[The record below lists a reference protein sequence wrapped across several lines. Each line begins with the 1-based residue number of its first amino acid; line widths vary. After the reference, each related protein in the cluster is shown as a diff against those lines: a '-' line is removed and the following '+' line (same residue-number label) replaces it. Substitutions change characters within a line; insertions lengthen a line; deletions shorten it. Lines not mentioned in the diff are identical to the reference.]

1 MLKLRYIGLLGI
13 VLLMAG
19 RLFAATPTTFRGVV
33 VEKGSGETL
42 PFVQIYFTGTQIGT
56 TSDMDGNFSLSNS
69 RGLINVSVEMVGY
82 KTQNITLKPGRDN
95 VKRIVMEPEVYA
107 LSEFVVKPTRKREH
121 YRRRGNPA
129 VELIKNVIANK
140 DKNRIGGTETYKKRT
155 YEKLLMALEP
165 FDYNLDRKFWRQ
177 FKFLENYLDT
187 MYIERGV
194 LIVDSGKVQ
203 VDTIRLGEDSLYIRV
218 DSVVIRTDEQKLEEN
233 KTTVLNFSLRETIAD
248 EYYQY
253 SPRKENKVI
262 TAQRWEGLDNLF
274 DNGGMTTNLQAMFQT
289 INIFD
294 NNINL
299 MLCRFVS
306 PLSSSL
312 AVTFYHYYIQDT
324 VLIEGT
330 KCVDL
335 IFVPVNSESFGF
347 TGHLYIT
354 ADSTYALK
362 KYSINVPQ
370 MINLNWL
377 SHMSISETFYQLESG
392 KWASEE
398 VCTDVRF
405 ALRKKAKH
413 NIYARQ
419 IRHYD
424 RYETNMTIP
433 KNLFYMSG
441 AEVTLDGA
449 KKIPKAVWD
458 TLRPLQL
465 TAKETLVDSLETEMM
480 RVPAFRSIVN
490 TVEDLIQE
498 YIPTTKVR
506 NASKWDFG
514 PIFNTISY
522 NEQEGVRLRVG
533 GMTTANQNPHWFTS
547 LYAAYGFKDQR
558 AKGGITALYSF
569 NEKEYHPYQTLR
581 HYLALTLSYD
591 LEEFGQT
598 YRVLDRDHIF
608 MSIKFNFDPKPMQYI
623 AKLRLKYEKEYANQF
638 SIITWFD
645 FMYNLPNGSSGAGNP
660 KWAAPRFGENRK
672 NKNPL
677 LLQYIKRNAD
687 GTVTETP
694 FYHDAMW
701 TFSLRYSPG
710 GYIYNDR
717 QGIESPFNLWKDAP
731 VFRFVNEMG
740 YILEDRF
747 FYNRMQFTAEKR
759 FWLSAFGHL
768 DVIGDIGY
776 LATKKAPYTKLFVPV
791 SNQSILMDPKAFS
804 LMQPM
809 EFLMDRFVSVHMTY
823 YMKGWLFNRIP
834 GIKHLKLREIISF
847 HALAGY
853 LGDRNNPYKTDGLY
867 EFPVSHMTPQTDEKG
882 NTVGWNSVY
891 ARPDF
896 AQYNDK
902 GEIKYSY
909 MPYMELTAGIE
920 NIFKLF
926 RVEYVRR
933 LTHLY
938 APGTGAKLGP
948 WQRNGIRITVRV
960 SM

>member
-1 MLKLRYIGLLGI
+1 MVKLRYIGLVGI

-33 VEKGSGETL
+33 VEMGSGETL

-56 TSDMDGNFSLSNS
+56 TSDMDGNFSLSNT

-155 YEKLLMALEP
+155 YEKLLMAWEP

-218 DSVVIRTDEQKLEEN
+218 DSVVIRTDEEKLEEN

-324 VLIEGT
+324 VMVEGT

-424 RYETNMTIP
+424 RYESNVTIP

-441 AEVTLDGA
+441 SEVTLDGA
-449 KKIPKAVWD
+449 KKIPKATWD

-522 NEQEGVRLRVG
+522 NEQEGLRLRVG

-608 MSIKFNFDPKPMQYI
+608 MSIKFNYSPKPMQYV
-623 AKLRLKYEKEYANQF
+623 AKIRLKYEKEWANQF
-638 SIITWFD
+638 SILTWAD
-645 FMYNLPNGSSGAGNP
+645 FMNCQPNGSSGAGNKAWSAP
-660 KWAAPRFGENRK
+660 KWDRS
-672 NKNPL
+672 PL
-677 LLQYIKRNAD
+677 TMSWRIRQPD
-687 GTVTETP
+687 GSYFERP
-694 FYHDAMW
+694 YYHDAMW
-701 TFSLRYSPG
+701 TFQMRYSPG
-710 GYIYNDR
+710 GHIYNDR

-731 VFRFVNEMG
+731 VFRFTNEMG
-740 YILEDRF
+740 YIIEDKY
-747 FYNRMQFTAEKR
+747 FYNRIQFTAEKR

-768 DVIGDIGY
+768 DGILDVGY
-776 LATKKAPYTKLFVPV
+776 IAGKKIPFTKLFIPV

-809 EFLMDRFVSVHMTY
+809 EFLMDRYASLHVTY
-823 YMKGWLFNRIP
+823 YMKGWLFNLIP
-834 GIKHLKLREIISF
+834 GIKKLKLREVVSF
-847 HALAGY
+847 HILAGY
-853 LGDRNNPYKTDGLY
+853 LSDRNNPYKTDGLY
-867 EFPVSHMTPQTDEKG
+867 EFPYSHQDRNDNYIPCRTDFSDGK
-882 NTVGWNSVY
+882 Y
-891 ARPDF
+891 A
-896 AQYNDK
+896 
-902 GEIKYSY
+902 Y
-909 MPYMELTAGIE
+909 MPYMEVTAGIE
-920 NIFKLF
+920 NILKLF
-926 RVEYVRR
+926 RIEYVRR
-933 LTHLY
+933 LTHID
-938 APGTGAKLGP
+938 GLGP
-948 WQRNGIRITVRV
+948 WQKNGVRITVRL